1 MYNSVQCLLNVFI
14 TLDNLLYKIWINVQ
28 KGRAV
33 GMLSDQPN
41 IRPRKGDGWII
52 TVQKSRNV
60 YLIFFE
66 TIDERKTGS

>member
-1 MYNSVQCLLNVFI
+1 MV
-14 TLDNLLYKIWINVQ
+14 
-28 KGRAV
+28 
-33 GMLSDQPN
+33 SDQPN
-41 IRPRKGDGWII
+41 ITPRKGDGWII